1 MTKKEE
7 AREQAR
13 GIRALLFGPSWA
25 DKMMLE
31 GQARGARTV
40 VMTLIEDRFGPVPQE
55 IRSRIESI
63 QSMDRLQRIARKTVT
78 AKSLKGLR
86 LG

>member
-13 GIRALLFGPSWA
+13 GIRALLHGPSWA
-25 DKMMLE
+25 DKMMIEGERRGIRGVLFDQLE
-31 GQARGARTV
+31 
-40 VMTLIEDRFGPVPQE
+40 ERFGPLPQE
-55 IRSRIESI
+55 IRSHIESI
-63 QSMDRLQRIARKTVT
+63 ESVDRLRRLTRRART